1 MARTKPVD
9 LDALLDESGNELS
22 KGHGIRSIGP
32 SDSSDSGA
40 DMVGVGGLDSTSDR
54 NGTGERAAVEKDV
67 DADSGVDIAADE
79 IVDAGK
85 AGLGG
90 GLDQAEEAQL
100 GITDEELERA
110 LRERAALERK
120 P

>member
-1 MARTKPVD
+1 MPKPIID
-9 LDALLDESGNELS
+9 LDSLLDESGIEFP
-22 KGHGIRSIGP
+22 KGHDIRSLGP

-54 NGTGERAAVEKDV
+54 NGTGERVNLENDT
-67 DADSGVDIAADE
+67 DLDSPADIAADG
-79 IVDAGK
+79 IVDAED

-100 GITDEELERA
+100 GITDEEIEEEVRDRLG
-110 LRERAALERK
+110 LERK
-120 P
+120 